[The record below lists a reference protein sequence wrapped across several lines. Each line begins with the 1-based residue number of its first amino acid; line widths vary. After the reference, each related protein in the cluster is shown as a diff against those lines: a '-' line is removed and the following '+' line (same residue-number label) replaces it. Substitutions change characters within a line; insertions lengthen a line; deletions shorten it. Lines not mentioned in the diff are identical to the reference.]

1 MFIGLHI
8 SFHLWLDS
16 PEQCLRCKTESLHKS
31 GMDCA
36 FFTGSG
42 RRWVNTTTCRAQ
54 PGGVVV
60 QKYQG
65 GAEGAERGGSSHWQA
80 IVCCHLHLQ
89 NSHSKFHA
97 VGQALSLGRCL
108 ASRRWL
114 LSQGIN
120 PAKVSDR
127 TILFIY
133 FSKLRR
139 LERSSLCIWVQ
150 FTDLFG
156 RRETDTEPISPL
168 RHSSSA
174 EGGMPCLAILEI
186 KIFISF
192 LFAFKVLF
200 LCKLSV
206 VSV

>member
-1 MFIGLHI
+1 MKKNHYSEGSEDLAVLSREAVGASSLEVLKARMDGALGSLPHLLGENQHKAAGWSIWSLRSLPTQTTLWFYDSIFLWLFWILHPTISEEDATAGVVTKLDSFVVFIGLHI

-89 NSHSKFHA
+89 NSHS
-97 VGQALSLGRCL
+97 
-108 ASRRWL
+108 
-114 LSQGIN
+114 
-120 PAKVSDR
+120 D
-127 TILFIY
+127 
-133 FSKLRR
+133 
-139 LERSSLCIWVQ
+139 
-150 FTDLFG
+150 
-156 RRETDTEPISPL
+156 
-168 RHSSSA
+168 
-174 EGGMPCLAILEI
+174 
-186 KIFISF
+186 
-192 LFAFKVLF
+192 
-200 LCKLSV
+200 
-206 VSV
+206 